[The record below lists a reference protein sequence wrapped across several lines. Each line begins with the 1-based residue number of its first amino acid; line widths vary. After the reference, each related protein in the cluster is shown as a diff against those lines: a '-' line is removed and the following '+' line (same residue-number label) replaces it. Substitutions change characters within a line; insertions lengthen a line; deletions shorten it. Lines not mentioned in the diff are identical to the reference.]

1 MKTPARKTPARNVA
15 LDRKI
20 EAELKVVAAETD
32 RSVSYVVREAVRAYL
47 ATRRKSREAIPA

>member
-1 MKTPARKTPARNVA
+1 MKTPSRHVA

-47 ATRRKSREAIPA
+47 ATRRKSSVRHDREAITA